1 MGEAYIIFQACLKL
15 LSQIKPVEV
24 LFKNNSLLAMSC
36 CPSGSWGALE
46 NSADSYQPKGVIT
59 RRNDM
64 DIYHVGE
71 AADGKCIIWNYD
83 IFGINGG
90 RTKMFC
96 DLMAEN
102 GFLVVLP
109 DFYRDGKFQDP
120 RQPGTVEFLKE
131 HTQWSKLKKD
141 FEEIVLPFAK
151 EHGALSFGAIGTCWG
166 SYMVLRECAFHG
178 FKAGISMH
186 PSHSPISGFLGED
199 ETDILKAVQCHQ
211 LFMPAGNDHANVKP
225 GGLGDTI
232 LGDLL
237 EILEFP
243 DMTHGWTTRGDMAD
257 VTVNRDVKKAAQAAL
272 DFFKKHV

>member
-141 FEEIVLPFAK
+141 LNNDK
-151 EHGALSFGAIGTCWG
+151 KRHYKL
-166 SYMVLRECAFHG
+166 Y
-178 FKAGISMH
+178 
-186 PSHSPISGFLGED
+186 FL
-199 ETDILKAVQCHQ
+199 
-211 LFMPAGNDHANVKP
+211 
-225 GGLGDTI
+225 
-232 LGDLL
+232 
-237 EILEFP
+237 
-243 DMTHGWTTRGDMAD
+243 TTAHKFRL
-257 VTVNRDVKKAAQAAL
+257 Q
-272 DFFKKHV
+272 